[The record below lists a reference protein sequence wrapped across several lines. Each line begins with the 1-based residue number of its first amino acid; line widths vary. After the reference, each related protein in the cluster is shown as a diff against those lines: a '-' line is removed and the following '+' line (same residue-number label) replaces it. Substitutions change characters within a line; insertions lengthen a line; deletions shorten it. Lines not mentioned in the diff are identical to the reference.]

1 MSEGPS
7 DSRAPS
13 FPIHYAVASRAHS
26 PGLMGG
32 GGGAGFWLQ
41 DSSAK
46 VKLGLT
52 VVQKQRGRCGLGSNY
67 RAKTEH
73 CANIENYEMR
83 SSRLLS
89 NPE

>member
-1 MSEGPS
+1 M
-7 DSRAPS
+7 
-13 FPIHYAVASRAHS
+13 VV
-26 PGLMGG
+26 GG
-32 GGGAGFWLQ
+32 GGGRGWRQDRLQ
-41 DSSAK
+41 GASVR
-46 VKLGLT
+46 VKFRLT
-52 VVQKQRGRCGLGSNY
+52 VVWKQRGRRGSGSNY